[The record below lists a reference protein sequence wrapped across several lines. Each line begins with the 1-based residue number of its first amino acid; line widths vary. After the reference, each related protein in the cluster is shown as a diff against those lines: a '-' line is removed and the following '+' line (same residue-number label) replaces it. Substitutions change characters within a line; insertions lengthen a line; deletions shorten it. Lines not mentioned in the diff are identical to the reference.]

1 MPVDRGGG
9 GAAGGASGGGGGAIG
24 GLLRQTGE
32 DDKGIH
38 ISHRQGDLSWH
49 MQAEAAAVGED
60 AVSAAMSY
68 RGAGSGNSLKVTFD
82 TPAAGNAK
90 GFIPLLGSGDVESL
104 THLPEAVNTYDIFH
118 FQYDAPDVNP
128 RSAFIDWGAV
138 RVTSAK
144 TADAGN
150 TDWLTIGGR
159 SRLPASLLNA
169 KVRLNGNNGPGTS
182 GGKIDIRSPNVP
194 KSRVIRIYSAS
205 TARIRVTQTVAGNGV
220 DTIAFQYGSDV
231 TAGTPDVSYRNSGGA
246 TNTML
251 VRLNGNTSYDA
262 IIAAINAETDSTQSN
277 KKHLFAEGWTTTTGA
292 SYSNVGVNFQ
302 NAGSYASGAGHALG
316 ALQGGGAG
324 AGTNTGWVRVI
335 TSAARTDEVRPGL
348 SVNVAAPGD
357 SAETIRIE
365 RLDAFKNTTLSG
377 NITVSA
383 SAVGANN
390 KVTIIGASNSLN
402 ITIRGTVTLQAIVDA
417 FGTGVTAFGRMFGAR
432 LVSAGDASNTVTWQ
446 SGVDND
452 RPYANPSLSGGSE
465 GMNLLTATYDV
476 VNNQLSITCLAT
488 DTFTEI
494 IAEVAKLSQFQ
505 AGDGTS
511 PGDVWITDN
520 GNTTGL
526 GTHRLDVQGT
536 AGQFFSYNFAGGRDA
551 ITREPLVVTDAPDFH
566 FNPNTL
572 YINKWL
578 RTDTV
583 QDLIDAYSGSQFTIT
598 APSGNTT
605 DLLDGPLELRVGSST
620 AQLSG
625 GRGPV
630 TRQLPTVSLI
640 EATAG
645 TASYSVFYHGSE
657 TTGAS
662 RTTLAELKDA
672 WDNVLGNNRPLS
684 PDTVT
689 VTGDGSVVVRN
700 AGIPSAPSGGRNFV
714 SAGLNEAEARP
725 LDEVDGPNILVKYST
740 DDDLDTVIEHFRE
753 NNNGGFTFTMVY
765 GTDGSAAPEDPPF
778 SRDFYARPPTTRATG
793 PTDGLTQ
800 NEVDARVRALTKG
813 YAQAGGGQVPD
824 SDIPD
829 DIARDSEIPTPVP
842 FSESLFSDGT
852 PSASDNDELPFFTA
866 AGALNKATSQVWRA
880 KFKGW
885 VGEWNDTPGSF
896 VFREGDV
903 TMHDGQVYVVTA
915 QTTKNPNSGPN
926 VHTAFQLIH
935 QWAGAW
941 KTGWYKAG
949 SMATYSGGLYV
960 ANAIVIN
967 TDGAPNAS
975 TKWTRLDSANGSFVG
990 LSLTGNTLTLTD
1002 RGGTDHTVTLPSQVA
1017 NVTANPA
1024 GSDGDVLK
1032 RIAIG
1037 GENYVVDADVPV
1049 GAAMIL
1055 GRVTSTTGKYPSD
1068 LPDHTDPIRVPNP
1081 VSRWEDPDVPE
1092 DLVRIEASISW
1103 PVIPLNLVQANGGF
1117 LSNLDTTEHSVEVA
1131 EGMYII
1137 GARVQNVWIDGP
1149 VSTRPS
1155 STTAVSLHRP
1165 NYNQRLSIELL
1176 IEMKSGADWVELSR
1190 SNSPYTRG
1198 APFNCAPRTGAFNAS
1213 VRSSIN
1219 LPVEGNPGSVDG
1231 SSDPAYDGVLSP
1243 VAETIFS
1250 VVAVPSGGAELRFR
1264 LERGNVFASQQIAP
1278 TGTAG
1283 IDPARAGRDDNIE
1296 DGLTPWGYYADV
1308 PSISM
1313 FPLGRPTQS
1322 APIVVH
1328 PHIGSFEIISGNVN
1342 PVAGSIAGNTFGYS
1356 YTIAQGGHV
1365 GAARIIGFEGAT
1377 KPQGSAT
1384 VLATLTDFNL
1394 GAGTVDIP
1402 SNITLA
1408 ADEFYTLRLQVF
1420 DAGVTPTADTEPV
1433 GYHDIRI
1440 TAHAAA
1446 TANYHWGRIVVDSG
1460 DADAAATAAR
1470 VVFADDDITTGNAIA
1485 ASYTAAPPSMGTDL
1499 YQFYLAVKD
1508 GSPEP
1513 VGWNSAGL
1521 AADSAFQAAVT
1532 RTISSVDWKFFIT
1545 TADLARASADGSITY
1560 SPRTS

>member
-1 MPVDRGGG
+1 MPISKGGG
-9 GAAGGASGGGGGAIG
+9 TGGGTGGSGGGGGAIG

-49 MQAEAAAVGED
+49 MQAEAATVGED

-90 GFIPLLGSGDVESL
+90 GYIPLLGSDDVESL
-104 THLPEAVNTYDIFH
+104 THLPETVNTYDIFH
-118 FQYDAPDVNP
+118 FQYDAPDVNS

-144 TADAGN
+144 TAAAGN

-169 KVRLNGNNGPGTS
+169 KVRLNGNSGPGAS
-182 GGKIDIRSPNVP
+182 GGKIDIRSPNFP

-205 TARIRVTQTVAGNGV
+205 KARIRVTQTVQGNGV
-220 DTIAFQYGSDV
+220 TGISFFYDAGV
-231 TAGTPDVSYRNSGGA
+231 TAGSPEVSYTNSGGA
-246 TNTML
+246 TNHMI
-251 VRLNGNTSYDA
+251 VDLNGQTSINQ
-262 IIAAINAETDSTQSN
+262 IIAAINAATDSTQSN
-277 KKHLFAEGWTTTTGA
+277 KKHLFAEGTTDVDGRAFDGTAT
-292 SYSNVGVNFQ
+292 VNFV
-302 NAGSYASGAGHALG
+302 NSGTYAGTSKSAPYDGNLT
-316 ALQGGGAG
+316 GGGAG

-335 TSAARTDEVRPGL
+335 TGDTRTDPSRPIRAIQ
-348 SVNVAAPGD
+348 AAPSGD
-357 SAETIRIE
+357 ASRTLIIE
-365 RLDAFKNTTLSG
+365 RLDSVSNG
-377 NITVSA
+377 TVSGAINVGFSSVA
-383 SAVGANN
+383 SPGANS
-390 KVTIIGASNSLN
+390 VTVVGSGTVLGIHVN
-402 ITIRGTVTLQAIVDA
+402 GTVTLQDMVDA
-417 FGTGVTAFGRMFGAR
+417 FGSNGVAALGGRFGAR
-432 LVSAGDASNTVTWQ
+432 LVVAANASLSVTWGSSDATRSNQ
-446 SGVDND
+446 NPSFAGGAAG
-452 RPYANPSLSGGSE
+452 ANP
-465 GMNLLTATYDV
+465 LTATYDGTT
-476 VNNQLSITCLAT
+476 NQLSITCLAD

-494 IAEVAKLSQFQ
+494 VAEVAKLSQFQ

-536 AGQFFSYNFAGGRDA
+536 AGQFFSYNFAGGRDE
-551 ITREPLVVTDAPDFH
+551 ITREPLVVTDSPDFH

-640 EATAG
+640 EATPT

-672 WDNVLGNNRPLS
+672 WDNVLGSNRPLS
-684 PDTVT
+684 PDTVV

-714 SAGLNEAEARP
+714 AAGLNEAEARP

-753 NNNGGFTFTMVY
+753 NNNGGFTFVMVY

-793 PTDGLTQ
+793 PSDGLTQ
-800 NEVDARVRALTKG
+800 TEVDARVRALTKG
-813 YAQAGGGQVPD
+813 YAQTGGGQVPD

-829 DIARDSEIPTPVP
+829 DIARDSEIPNPTP

-852 PSASDNDELPFFTA
+852 PSASDNDEVPFFTSV
-866 AGALNKATSQVWRA
+866 GDLRKATSQVWRA

-885 VGEWNDTPGSF
+885 VGEWTDTPGSF
-896 VFREGDV
+896 VFREGDL
-903 TMHDGQVYVVTA
+903 TMHDSQVYVVTA
-915 QTTKNPNSGPN
+915 QTTKNPNAGPN
-926 VHTAFQLIH
+926 VHTSYQLIH

-949 SMATYSGGLYV
+949 SMVTYSGGLYV

-967 TDGAPNAS
+967 TDGAPGAS
-975 TKWTRLDSANGSFVG
+975 SKWTRLDSASGSFVG

-1037 GENYVVDADVPV
+1037 GTNYVVDAEVSV
-1049 GAAMIL
+1049 GAGRIL
-1055 GRVTSTTGKYPSD
+1055 GRVTSTKGKYPSD
-1068 LPDHTDPIRVPNP
+1068 LPDHTDPISVPQP
-1081 VSRWEDPDVPE
+1081 
-1092 DLVRIEASISW
+1092 
-1103 PVIPLNLVQANGGF
+1103 
-1117 LSNLDTTEHSVEVA
+1117 
-1131 EGMYII
+1131 
-1137 GARVQNVWIDGP
+1137 
-1149 VSTRPS
+1149 
-1155 STTAVSLHRP
+1155 
-1165 NYNQRLSIELL
+1165 
-1176 IEMKSGADWVELSR
+1176 
-1190 SNSPYTRG
+1190 
-1198 APFNCAPRTGAFNAS
+1198 
-1213 VRSSIN
+1213 
-1219 LPVEGNPGSVDG
+1219 
-1231 SSDPAYDGVLSP
+1231 
-1243 VAETIFS
+1243 
-1250 VVAVPSGGAELRFR
+1250 
-1264 LERGNVFASQQIAP
+1264 
-1278 TGTAG
+1278 
-1283 IDPARAGRDDNIE
+1283 
-1296 DGLTPWGYYADV
+1296 
-1308 PSISM
+1308 
-1313 FPLGRPTQS
+1313 
-1322 APIVVH
+1322 
-1328 PHIGSFEIISGNVN
+1328 
-1342 PVAGSIAGNTFGYS
+1342 
-1356 YTIAQGGHV
+1356 
-1365 GAARIIGFEGAT
+1365 
-1377 KPQGSAT
+1377 
-1384 VLATLTDFNL
+1384 
-1394 GAGTVDIP
+1394 
-1402 SNITLA
+1402 
-1408 ADEFYTLRLQVF
+1408 
-1420 DAGVTPTADTEPV
+1420 
-1433 GYHDIRI
+1433 
-1440 TAHAAA
+1440 
-1446 TANYHWGRIVVDSG
+1446 
-1460 DADAAATAAR
+1460 
-1470 VVFADDDITTGNAIA
+1470 
-1485 ASYTAAPPSMGTDL
+1485 
-1499 YQFYLAVKD
+1499 
-1508 GSPEP
+1508 
-1513 VGWNSAGL
+1513 
-1521 AADSAFQAAVT
+1521 
-1532 RTISSVDWKFFIT
+1532 
-1545 TADLARASADGSITY
+1545 
-1560 SPRTS
+1560 